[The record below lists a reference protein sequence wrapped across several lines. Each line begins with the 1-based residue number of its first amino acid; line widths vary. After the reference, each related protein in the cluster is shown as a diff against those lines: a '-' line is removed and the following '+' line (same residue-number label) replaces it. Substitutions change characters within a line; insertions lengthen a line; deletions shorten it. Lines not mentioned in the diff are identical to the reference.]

1 MVSCDV
7 HGGSAN
13 DFSLLAM
20 IDCVAGRRERSRSAV
35 PYFDKRQAVPIQHD
49 QIDFATAAVEVSR
62 NGTEILIDEI
72 IERQLFGL
80 TTYSSCTARSH
91 GASSAASGAIGVPSP
106 LMS

>member
-7 HGGSAN
+7 HSGSAN

-20 IDCVAGRRERSRSAV
+20 IDCVAGWRERSGSTI

-49 QIDFATAAVEVSR
+49 QVDFAAAAVEVPR
-62 NGTEILIDEI
+62 NGTEIPSDEI
-72 IERQLFGL
+72 IERQLFSL
-80 TTYSSCTARSH
+80 TAYNSCTARSH
-91 GASSAASGAIGVPSP
+91 GASSAAPGEISVPSP